1 MGREE
6 GERDRGREGKEGRE
20 KGRRVKPYEAAA
32 GRRRGG
38 GGAVLA
44 SGEAGGRGRGR
55 CGELGAG

>member
-20 KGRRVKPYEAAA
+20 KGKPYEAAA

-44 SGEAGGRGRGR
+44 SGEAGRA
-55 CGELGAG
+55 GEGPMW

>member
-20 KGRRVKPYEAAA
+20 KGRRAKPYEAAA

-44 SGEAGGRGRGR
+44 SGEAGRA
-55 CGELGAG
+55 GEGPMW